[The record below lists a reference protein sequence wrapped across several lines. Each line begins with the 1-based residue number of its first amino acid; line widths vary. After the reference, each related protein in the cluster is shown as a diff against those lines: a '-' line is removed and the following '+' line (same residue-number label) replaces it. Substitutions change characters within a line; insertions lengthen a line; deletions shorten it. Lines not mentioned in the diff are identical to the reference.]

1 MTSGPTDQPKPVVF
15 LAFANEQ
22 EGKRYLR
29 ELPEEAREL
38 RSALQK
44 AKDRGLCELEIRT
57 NVTFDEAIEVFNRHG
72 PRVTIFHFAGHAG
85 PDCLLL
91 ESSTGTARVAHAGG
105 LARLLGLQGGLQLVF
120 LNGCS
125 TGPQVAELLAAGV
138 DSVVA
143 TARPI
148 GDAIARAFAVAFYT
162 QLEVGRTIR
171 DAFTVAGAQVKADYG
186 SAPRDFIVDA
196 TQFSTVDIADELGFP
211 WKLHVRDGAEAVEH
225 ESLPK
230 LARKPLLGLPPLP
243 PATWLPPSPYR
254 HLQRFTHEQAHVFFG
269 RGQEI
274 ADLYGLVTSPTA
286 RRVILYSGATG
297 VGKSSVLDAGVLPR
311 LTATHE
317 VVYLR
322 RDADSGLLGTLRA
335 GLKPPGDGSAPTPD
349 LAGLWRARETPE
361 RPLVVVLDQAE
372 EAFTR
377 PWPGLAPTEEV
388 AELVRGLQTLF
399 QDPAHPPRGRLIL
412 GFRKEWLQE
421 YERAHDHVRLG
432 YESLRLGPLDHDG
445 IVEAIEGPNLADD
458 LRRHYGLTIAP
469 GLADRIAN
477 ELDRDAGSAL
487 APTLQVLLTKMWTA
501 AGGKGASFTALLY
514 DQLEDEGFL
523 LNDVLDEGLTK
534 LSAWRT
540 DLVDS
545 GFALDLLDYHTTR
558 YDTAETHTRADLL
571 ERYGH
576 RADVLD
582 ECLRLCESSYLLI
595 PAETNTRDAVA
606 NFRPE
611 ALSPT
616 REPVP
621 TRLGHDTLAPL
632 VRERFRA
639 SAAPGQR
646 ARRLLENRA
655 PECHDAATAHP
666 LDRPDLETVERGLA
680 GMRRPTDDEHR
691 LIKAS
696 LTARDQQEKAA
707 ARNKTV
713 RRVAVLAFAGLFLIL
728 AVVTVL
734 AWLAQVA
741 ATRETAEVLT
751 QSGINALEQG
761 HTFEA
766 MHLFAQAVVTLSFDA
781 RGQAYNRLRLSF
793 LGPGHVPT
801 LRAILGHAGPVWS
814 VAFSPDGKQV
824 VTASFDKTARVWSA
838 FDGKPIAVLKGHADS
853 VSSAAFST
861 DGKQV
866 VTASTDNTARVWSA
880 SDGKPIAVLKGH
892 AQVVNSAAFSPDGK
906 QVITASWDNT
916 ARVWSASDG
925 KPIAVLKGHAD
936 QVHSAAFSPDGKQ
949 VVTASEDGTARV
961 WSASDGKPIAAR
973 KGHAGW
979 VSSAAFSPDGKQVV
993 TASSDNT
1000 ARVWSASDGKPIA
1013 ELKGHTGPVYTA
1025 AFSPDGK
1032 QVVTASGDKTAR
1044 VWSLEPVQGDA
1055 KAFSLWVQAYTG
1067 TELLGGVIRPLPD
1080 AEWKTRCRA
1089 LRAYGTKAPP
1099 SPWLDGLDLADRPAR
1114 P

>member
-1 MTSGPTDQPKPVVF
+1 MISGSTNQPKPVVF

-29 ELPEEAREL
+29 ELPGEAREL
-38 RSALQK
+38 RAALQK
-44 AKDRGLCELEIRT
+44 AEDRGLCELEIRT
-57 NVTFDEAIEVFNRHG
+57 NVTLDEVVEVFNRHG
-72 PRVTIFHFAGHAG
+72 RRVAIFHYAGHAG
-85 PDCLLL
+85 PDSLLL
-91 ESSTGTARVAHAGG
+91 ESSTGAARVAHAGG

-125 TGPQVAELLAAGV
+125 TGPQVAALLAAGV
-138 DSVVA
+138 DAVVG

-148 GDAIARAFAVAFYT
+148 DDAIARAFAIAFYT

-171 DAFTVAGAQVKADYG
+171 DAFTVAGAQVKADHG
-186 SAPRDFIVDA
+186 NAPRDFIVDE
-196 TQFSTVDIADELGFP
+196 TQFSTVDVADDLGFP
-211 WKLHVRDGAEAVEH
+211 WRLHVRDGAEAVEQ

-274 ADLYGLVTSPTA
+274 ADLHGLVISPTT

-311 LTATHE
+311 LAATHE

-322 RDADSGLLGTLRA
+322 RDAASGLLGTLRA
-335 GLKPPGDGSAPTPD
+335 GLMPPGDGSAPARD
-349 LAGLWRARETPE
+349 LPGLWRARETPE

-377 PWPGLAPTEEV
+377 PFPGLAPSEEV
-388 AELVRGLQTLF
+388 ADLVRGLQTLF
-399 QDPAHPPRGRLIL
+399 RDPVHSPCGRLIL

-421 YERAHDHVRLG
+421 FERAHDDVRLG
-432 YESLRLGPLDHDG
+432 YESLRLGPLDHHG
-445 IVEAIEGPNLADD
+445 IVEAIEGPTLADD

-469 GLADRIAN
+469 GLADRIAGDL
-477 ELDRDAGSAL
+477 EHDAGSAL

-501 AGGKGASFTALLY
+501 AGGKGTSFTEPLY
-514 DQLEDEGFL
+514 DRLEDEGFL

-540 DLVDS
+540 DVVDS

-582 ECLRLCESSYLLI
+582 ECLRLCESAYLLI
-595 PAETNTRDAVA
+595 PAETKPGDAVA
-606 NFRPE
+606 VLRPE

-639 SAAPGQR
+639 ATDPGQR

-655 PECHDAATAHP
+655 PEWHDGATGHP
-666 LDRPDLETVERGLA
+666 LDRPDLETVEQGLA

-691 LIKAS
+691 LIEAS
-696 LTARDQQEKAA
+696 RRARDQQEKEE
-707 ARNKTV
+707 ARNKMV
-713 RRVAVLAFAGLFLIL
+713 RRVALMAFAGLFLIL
-728 AVVTVL
+728 AGVTVW
-734 AWLAQVA
+734 AWRAQA
-741 ATRETAEVLT
+741 TATRETAEVLT

-766 MHLFAQAVVTLSFDA
+766 MHLFAQAVVTLSSDTTA
-781 RGQAYNRLRLSF
+781 QTYNRLRLSF
-793 LGPGHVPT
+793 LGPGHVAAPSHPW
-801 LRAILGHAGPVWS
+801 L
-814 VAFSPDGKQV
+814 
-824 VTASFDKTARVWSA
+824 ARV
-838 FDGKPIAVLKGHADS
+838 
-853 VSSAAFST
+853 
-861 DGKQV
+861 
-866 VTASTDNTARVWSA
+866 
-880 SDGKPIAVLKGH
+880 
-892 AQVVNSAAFSPDGK
+892 
-906 QVITASWDNT
+906 
-916 ARVWSASDG
+916 
-925 KPIAVLKGHAD
+925 
-936 QVHSAAFSPDGKQ
+936 
-949 VVTASEDGTARV
+949 
-961 WSASDGKPIAAR
+961 
-973 KGHAGW
+973 
-979 VSSAAFSPDGKQVV
+979 
-993 TASSDNT
+993 
-1000 ARVWSASDGKPIA
+1000 
-1013 ELKGHTGPVYTA
+1013 
-1025 AFSPDGK
+1025 
-1032 QVVTASGDKTAR
+1032 
-1044 VWSLEPVQGDA
+1044 
-1055 KAFSLWVQAYTG
+1055 
-1067 TELLGGVIRPLPD
+1067 
-1080 AEWKTRCRA
+1080 
-1089 LRAYGTKAPP
+1089 
-1099 SPWLDGLDLADRPAR
+1099 PA
-1114 P
+1114 